1 MQEVEVTWGRSI
13 KVWWSLAWRWLIFLV
28 VVVLVSVAALMFP
41 SGQIVGQISIIF
53 PYVVVIPM
61 SIWIVKLV
69 LGTAYSD
76 FRLVLLARETDSPSN
91 T

>member
-1 MQEVEVTWGRSI
+1 MQELEVTWGRAI

-28 VVVLVSVAALMFP
+28 VVALVLVVDLMFLPGEEIGLMFP
-41 SGQIVGQISIIF
+41 
-53 PYVVVIPM
+53 YVAVIPM

-76 FRLVLLARETDSPSN
+76 FPLVLLVREADLPTP